1 MNSIA
6 EMEVRSAHSFKYKHV
21 ADSTYVM
28 KGVYSEKALET
39 YHLILAPSFRCNLGC
54 RHCYLPDHNA
64 LGLSKE
70 NVLRIVDEWS
80 QIVVAERGIMGGI
93 FHLKG
98 GEPLV
103 LPYLNDVID
112 RLEEKETLRF
122 MMTTNGIV
130 GDWDVVERL
139 DQLNVALDGNVQII
153 VSLDGSNEPVNA
165 QLRGDGNF
173 EKAVDF
179 IRKLNEVGITIFL
192 NNVIH
197 RGNIDDVEAFTNLA
211 LELGVTQVNF
221 LSFVPKGYGEEVS
234 FWRPNPIEVFERIH
248 SIWESGDEIV
258 RRLLAGSL
266 SDILHTESCG
276 TCTSSECVG
285 GYCGLLY
292 IVPDGTAYSC
302 PNLNHPGLEAGNV
315 LKSTLKDV
323 HNDLPKVYSKVR
335 TPEDETKDRYICK
348 GEKHILNSQEY
359 LDVSVAQLLQK
370 AGVTNSHSG
379 MSYCFSRNF

>member
-1 MNSIA
+1 MLETIKTN
-6 EMEVRSAHSFKYKHV
+6 KK
-21 ADSTYVM
+21 TYVM
-28 KGVYSEKALET
+28 QGLESKKELDV

-112 RLEEKETLRF
+112 LLQKKETLRF

-130 GDWDVVERL
+130 GDCGVVERL
-139 DQLNVALDGNVQII
+139 DQLNVALNGNVQVI
-153 VSLDGSNEPVNA
+153 VSLDGSNEAVNA

-173 EKAVDF
+173 KKAVGF
-179 IRKLNEVGITIFL
+179 IRKLNEVGISIFL

-197 RGNIDDVEAFTNLA
+197 QGNINDVEAFTNLA
-211 LELGVTQVNF
+211 LELGVMQVNF
-221 LSFVPKGYGEEVS
+221 LSFVPKGYGKEVS
-234 FWRPNPIEVFERIH
+234 SWRPNPIEVFERIH
-248 SIWESGDEIV
+248 SIWESGDEV
-258 RRLLAGSL
+258 VQRLLAGSL
-266 SDILHTESCG
+266 SDILHTETCG

-285 GYCGLLY
+285 GYRGLLY

-302 PNLNHPGLEAGNV
+302 PNLNYLDLEVGNV
-315 LKSTLKDV
+315 LHSSLKDI
-323 HNDLPKVYSKVR
+323 HEDLLTKVYAEVH
-335 TPEDETKDRYICK
+335 TPEGETKDSYLCK
-348 GEKHILNSQEY
+348 GEKHLSNSQEY
-359 LDVSVAQLLQK
+359 PDNGCMELQRRL
-370 AGVTNSHSG
+370 GRTDGRDG